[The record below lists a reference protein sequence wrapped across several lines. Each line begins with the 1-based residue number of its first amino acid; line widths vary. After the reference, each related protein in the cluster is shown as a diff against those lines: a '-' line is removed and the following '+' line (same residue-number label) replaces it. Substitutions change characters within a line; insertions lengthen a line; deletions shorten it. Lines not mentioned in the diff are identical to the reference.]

1 MLPAL
6 ENLAPAADNLAPA
19 AALLGSVIG
28 AIGLWIGGYVA
39 LSLSLALCWILLVTF
54 GRIYARKKSLTADSR
69 TPGLGVSLPLGLRF
83 WQQPDDAFGHEF
95 RDTLGNEL
103 RDLGSSLLETEPG
116 KEKEPASHPSP

>member
-54 GRIYARKKSLTADSR
+54 GRIYARKKA
-69 TPGLGVSLPLGLRF
+69 
-83 WQQPDDAFGHEF
+83 
-95 RDTLGNEL
+95 
-103 RDLGSSLLETEPG
+103 
-116 KEKEPASHPSP
+116 